1 MSSDPTP
8 VEDDAPENVP
18 EATEVASPVAA
29 EEPAVAPPAA
39 VEEPA
44 VEEPAVEEPAV
55 DAPEADS
62 SIPEITL
69 GQGDIAE
76 PEVDPNYVPVMR
88 GKLDRFGVAM
98 GTGRRKTSVAR
109 VRLKEGSGEFKVN
122 GRAFDTYFVVERD
135 REMIQAPLKLVDRLG
150 KVDVTVRVSGG
161 GTTGQTGA
169 VILGIARA
177 LQAVDPSFHHKLADA
192 GFLTR
197 DSRMVER
204 KKYGLRKAR
213 RSFQFSKR

>member
-1 MSSDPTP
+1 MSSDSTP
-8 VEDDAPENVP
+8 VEDDAPEVAP
-18 EATEVASPVAA
+18 EVTEVESPVAA
-29 EEPAVAPPAA
+29 EEPAVEAPVA

-44 VEEPAVEEPAV
+44 VEEPAVEEPSV
-55 DAPEADS
+55 DAPS
-62 SIPEITL
+62 SESDVPEITL

-76 PEVDPNYVPVMR
+76 PEVDPDYVPVMR

-109 VRLKEGSGEFKVN
+109 VRLKEGSGQFVVN
-122 GRAFDTYFVVERD
+122 DRAFDTYFTVERD
-135 REMIQAPLKLVDRLG
+135 REMIQAPLRLVDRLG
-150 KVDVTVRVSGG
+150 KVDVFIRVSGG
-161 GTTGQTGA
+161 GTTGQAGA

-177 LQAVDPSFHHKLADA
+177 LQAVDPAFHHKLAES

-204 KKYGLRKAR
+204 KKPGQKKAR
-213 RSFQFSKR
+213 KSFQFSKR

>member
-1 MSSDPTP
+1 
-8 VEDDAPENVP
+8 V
-18 EATEVASPVAA
+18 
-29 EEPAVAPPAA
+29 EEPAAAAA

-55 DAPEADS
+55 EEPAVEEPSSDS
-62 SIPEITL
+62 AISEITL

-76 PEVDPNYVPVMR
+76 PEIDPNYVPVMR

-122 GRAFDTYFVVERD
+122 GRAFDVYFAVERD
-135 REMIQAPLKLVDRLG
+135 REMIQAPLRLVDRLG
-150 KVDVTVRVSGG
+150 KVDVSIRVSGG

-177 LQAVDPSFHHKLADA
+177 LQAVDPSFHHKLAEA

>member
-18 EATEVASPVAA
+18 EATEVETPVAA
-29 EEPAVAPPAA
+29 EEPAVEPPAA

-44 VEEPAVEEPAV
+44 VEEPSVDEPA
-55 DAPEADS
+55 ADS
-62 SIPEITL
+62 AMPEITL
-69 GQGDIAE
+69 GHGDIAE

-109 VRLKEGSGEFKVN
+109 VRLKDGSGDFKVN
-122 GRAFDTYFVVERD
+122 GRPFDAYFAVERD
-135 REMIQAPLKLVDRLG
+135 REMIQAPLKLVERLG
-150 KVDVTVRVSGG
+150 KVDVSVRVSGG